1 MKWSKRN
8 KFIGFFVVDWQ
19 KKLISLIAAAILWY
33 WVNFPEYEELTFS
46 SPINYKNLP
55 KDYEIIEIYDTIVHV
70 KVRGLKEKI
79 KNLDFDKMVHF
90 IVDLEKAAPGVNYYM
105 LEIQLSEP
113 QPDIIFTPLQDRVKL
128 KIDRISS
135 KIVFIQPITTGNP
148 GDGYILDD
156 ILLPADRRMVT
167 ITGPVSILTQYNY
180 IETIPLSI
188 EGATNDITQSVPLN
202 LPKLVKIDGPNN
214 LLVTARI
221 VKKIQDDGSG
231 TK

>member
-46 SPINYKNLP
+46 SAINYKNLP

-79 KNLDFDKMVHF
+79 KNLDFDKTVHF
-90 IVDLEKAAPGVNYYM
+90 IVDLEKAVTGVNYYM

-128 KIDRISS
+128 KIDR
-135 KIVFIQPITTGNP
+135 
-148 GDGYILDD
+148 
-156 ILLPADRRMVT
+156 
-167 ITGPVSILTQYNY
+167 
-180 IETIPLSI
+180 
-188 EGATNDITQSVPLN
+188 
-202 LPKLVKIDGPNN
+202 
-214 LLVTARI
+214 
-221 VKKIQDDGSG
+221 
-231 TK
+231 